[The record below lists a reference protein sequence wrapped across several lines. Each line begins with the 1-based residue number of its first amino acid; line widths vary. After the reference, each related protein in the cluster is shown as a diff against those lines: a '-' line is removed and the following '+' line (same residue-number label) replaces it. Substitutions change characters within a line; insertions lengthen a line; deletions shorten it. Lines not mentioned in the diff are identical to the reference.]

1 MSDNRRGPNP
11 EPLLSLM
18 RAFGDSAAW
27 LSTRLATVALMG
39 IVLICGVNVI
49 GRYFF
54 GAAISWGE
62 EAMVFLMV
70 FVVFA
75 SSAAA
80 TWYGLHMKLDVMLRR
95 LPMVARRL
103 VVIATSMFSSGLLL
117 SLAWSSLDVVSTL
130 YRFNQRTDALELPM
144 WIPQSFVFG
153 GLVIMAIMILL
164 RLAVTGANVLDE
176 AAPPR
181 QAIDR

>member
-1 MSDNRRGPNP
+1 MTDNRRGPGP
-11 EPLLSLM
+11 EALLSLL
-18 RAFGDSAAW
+18 RVVGDAVAW
-27 LSTRLATVALMG
+27 LSTRLAAIALMG
-39 IVLICGVNVI
+39 IVLICGTNVV

-80 TWYGLHMKLDVMLRR
+80 TWHGLHMKLDVLLRR
-95 LPMVARRL
+95 LPVVSRRL
-103 VVIATSMFSSGLLL
+103 VVIATSVFSSGLLL
-117 SLAWSSLDVVSTL
+117 SLAWSSFDVVSTL

-153 GLVIMAIMILL
+153 GLVIIAIMILL
-164 RLAVTGANVLDE
+164 RLAVTGADVLDE
-176 AAPPR
+176 APPR
-181 QAIDR
+181 EEIGR